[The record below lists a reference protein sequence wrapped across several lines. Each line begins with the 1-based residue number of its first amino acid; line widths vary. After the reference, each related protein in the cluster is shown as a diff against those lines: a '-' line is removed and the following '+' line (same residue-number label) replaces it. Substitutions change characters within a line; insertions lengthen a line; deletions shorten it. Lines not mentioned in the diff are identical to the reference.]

1 MAIPFLG
8 KIIDTVVGK
17 GADLISEFITDKDKA
32 AEFTHKFKMAV
43 LEDQGA
49 ERELEAEMFKAQ
61 QETIQVELHQNDQ
74 YTKRTRPIIARR
86 SFYAGLGYVLLTAV
100 PASGIAFG
108 VLFTL
113 MPWTFSW
120 QVLLLLYSP
129 ALTYMGVRGFEKWK
143 NGGSK

>member
-8 KIIDTVVGK
+8 KIVDSLINK
-17 GADLISEFITDKDKA
+17 GSDLISEFITDPDKA
-32 AEFTHKFKMAV
+32 AEFTHKFKMAT
-43 LEDQGA
+43 LADA
-49 ERELEAEMFKAQ
+49 ASERELEVEMYKAQ
-61 QETIQVELHQNDQ
+61 QGTIQAELHQNDQ

-86 SFYAGLGYVLLTAV
+86 SFYAGLGYVFLTSLPEDGLV
-100 PASGIAFG
+100 FG
-108 VLFTL
+108 TLFTL

-143 NGGSK
+143 KGGST